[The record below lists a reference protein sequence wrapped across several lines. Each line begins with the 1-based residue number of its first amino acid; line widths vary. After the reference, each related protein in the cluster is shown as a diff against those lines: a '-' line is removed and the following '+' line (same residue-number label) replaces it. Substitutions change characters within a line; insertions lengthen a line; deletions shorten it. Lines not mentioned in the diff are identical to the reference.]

1 MTCGPKAKTQNR
13 NSVVTNSTKT
23 LKWSTST
30 TTKNFKKMVIFIHKK
45 NKGSNRE
52 LFQ

>member
-23 LKWSTST
+23 LKMVYL
-30 TTKNFKKMVIFIHKK
+30 NNNKK
-45 NKGSNRE
+45 
-52 LFQ
+52 L